1 MPKKANL
8 TFIENFGLAGV
19 AAVVS
24 KTCAAPLE
32 RIKMVV
38 QNQDEM
44 LKKGTLEKGFKNPF
58 ACGAWIMK
66 NEGFAA
72 FWKSNFTNCLRYFP
86 TQALNFAIK
95 PKVKAIPIFKIDKKN
110 DGKVIKLGKNI
121 IAGGFAGCG
130 SLICVYS
137 LDYARTR
144 LANDMKQVGKS
155 ATSKGGDGREFN
167 GLIDCYV
174 KTYKADG
181 IGGLYR
187 GFVISA
193 VGIFVYRG
201 LYFGLYDT
209 VMPFLPSDVSFFFR
223 FLVGYTV
230 TVAAGLAS
238 YPIDTIRR
246 RMMMTSGGGVHYNS
260 SMDCA
265 MQILKNEGWK
275 SYFKGAGANI
285 MRGIAGAMVI
295 SGFDVVKRAYIQK
308 VYGPEYDI

>member
-1 MPKKANL
+1 MAKKAKL
-8 TFIENFGLAGV
+8 SFAENFGLAGL
-19 AAVVS
+19 AAVIS
-24 KTCAAPLE
+24 KTVAAPLE

-44 LKKGTLEKGFKNPF
+44 LKKGTLERGFKNPF
-58 ACGAWIMK
+58 DCGAWIMK
-66 NEGFAA
+66 NEGPAA

-95 PKVKAIPIFKIDKKN
+95 PKVKAIPMFKIDKQN
-110 DGKVIKLGKNI
+110 DGKLTKLGKNI
-121 IAGGFAGCG
+121 VAGGFAGGG

-144 LANDMKQVGKS
+144 LANDMKQVAKDGK
-155 ATSKGGDGREFN
+155 KGGEREFN

-174 KTYKADG
+174 KTFKADG
-181 IGGLYR
+181 ITGLYR
-187 GFVISA
+187 GFVISF

-209 VMPFLPSDVSFFFR
+209 IMPFLPADVSYFVR
-223 FLVGYTV
+223 FSVGYTV
-230 TVAAGLAS
+230 TVLAGLAS

-246 RMMMTSGGGVHYNS
+246 RMMMTSGGGVHYSS

-265 MQILKNEGWK
+265 MQIMKNEGWA

-295 SGFDVVKRAYIQK
+295 SGFDVVKRAYVKQA
-308 VYGPEYDI
+308 YGPEYDI

>member
-1 MPKKANL
+1 MSKKANL
-8 TFIENFGLAGV
+8 SFAENFGLAGL
-19 AAVVS
+19 AAVIS
-24 KTCAAPLE
+24 KTVAAPLE

-44 LKKGTLEKGFKNPF
+44 LKKGTLERGFKSPF
-58 ACGAWIMK
+58 DCGVWIWK
-66 NEGFAA
+66 NEGFLA

-95 PKVKAIPIFKIDKKN
+95 PKVKSIPMFKIDKKH
-110 DGKVIKLGKNI
+110 DSKGVKLGKNI
-121 IAGGFAGCG
+121 IAGGFAGGG

-144 LANDMKQVGKS
+144 LANDMKQVGK
-155 ATSKGGDGREFN
+155 KGAGQKREFD

-174 KTYKADG
+174 KTFKADG
-181 IGGLYR
+181 IFGLYR
-187 GFVISA
+187 GFVISF

-209 VMPFLPSDVSFFFR
+209 IMPFLPSDVNYFFR
-223 FLVGYTV
+223 FCVGYGV
-230 TVAAGLAS
+230 TVSAGLAS

-265 MQILKNEGWK
+265 RQILKNEGWQ

-295 SGFDVVKRAYIQK
+295 SGFDVVKRAYVK
-308 VYGPEYDI
+308 NVYGPEYDI

>member
-1 MPKKANL
+1 MPKKAKL
-8 TFIENFGLAGV
+8 SFAENFGLAGV

-24 KTCAAPLE
+24 KTVAAPLE

-58 ACGAWIMK
+58 DCGAWILK
-66 NEGFAA
+66 NEGVAA
-72 FWKSNFTNCLRYFP
+72 MWKSNFTNCLRYFP

-95 PKVKAIPIFKIDKKN
+95 PKVKSIPIFKIDKKN
-110 DGKVIKLGKNI
+110 DGKGTKLGKNI
-121 IAGGFAGCG
+121 IAGGFAGGG

-144 LANDMKQVGKS
+144 LANDMKKVGKDGK
-155 ATSKGGDGREFN
+155 ATREFN
-167 GLIDCYV
+167 GLIDCYI
-174 KTYKADG
+174 KTIKADG
-181 IGGLYR
+181 IAGVYR
-187 GFVISA
+187 GFVISF

-209 VMPFLPSDVSFFFR
+209 IMPFLPHDVNYFVR
-223 FLVGYTV
+223 FCVGYTV
-230 TVAAGLAS
+230 TVLAGLAS

-246 RMMMTSGGGVHYNS
+246 RMMMTSGGGTHYNS

-265 MQILKNEGWK
+265 MQILKGEGWQ

-295 SGFDVVKRAYIQK
+295 SGFDVVKRTYIK
-308 VYGPEYDI
+308 AAYGPEYDI

>member
-1 MPKKANL
+1 MSKKAKL
-8 TFIENFGLAGV
+8 TFAENFGLAGV

-24 KTCAAPLE
+24 KTVAAPLE

-58 ACGAWIMK
+58 DCGAWIMK
-66 NEGFAA
+66 NEGVAA

-86 TQALNFAIK
+86 TQALNFAFKGKIK
-95 PKVKAIPIFKIDKKN
+95 TIPALAKN
-110 DGKVIKLGKNI
+110 KTDSGATKLAKNVF
-121 IAGGFAGCG
+121 AGGMAGGG
-130 SLICVYS
+130 SLVCVYS

-144 LANDMKQVGKS
+144 LANDMKQTG
-155 ATSKGGDGREFN
+155 KGGGEREFN
-167 GLIDCYV
+167 GLIDCYI
-174 KTYKADG
+174 KTFKADG
-181 IGGLYR
+181 IVGLYR
-187 GFVISA
+187 GFNISF

-209 VMPFLPSDVSFFFR
+209 IMPYLPADVSYFVR
-223 FLVGYTV
+223 FTVGYTV
-230 TVAAGLAS
+230 TVLAGLAS

-246 RMMMTSGGGVHYNS
+246 RMMMTSGGGTHYSS

-265 MQILKNEGWK
+265 MQILKGEGWQ

-295 SGFDVVKRAYIQK
+295 SGFDVVKRAYVK
-308 VYGPEYDI
+308 KAYGPEYDI

>member
-1 MPKKANL
+1 MPKKAKL
-8 TFIENFGLAGV
+8 TFVENFGLAGV

-24 KTCAAPLE
+24 KTIAAPIE

-44 LKKGTLEKGFKNPF
+44 LKRGTLKEGFKNPF
-58 ACGAWIMK
+58 DCGAWIMK
-66 NEGFAA
+66 NEGFLA

-95 PKVKAIPIFKIDKKN
+95 GQVKTYPMLAKN
-110 DGKVIKLGKNI
+110 KTDSQASKLVKNVVAGG
-121 IAGGFAGCG
+121 IAGGG

-144 LANDMKQVGKS
+144 LANDLKQTGKGKEGS
-155 ATSKGGDGREFN
+155 REFN

-174 KTYKADG
+174 KTFKADG
-181 IGGLYR
+181 LAGLYR
-187 GFVISA
+187 GFVISF

-209 VMPFLPSDVSFFFR
+209 IMPLLPSDVSYFIR
-223 FLVGYTV
+223 FSVGYTV
-230 TVAAGLAS
+230 TVLAGLAS

-246 RMMMTSGGGVHYNS
+246 RMMMTSGGGVQYS
-260 SMDCA
+260 GSMDCA
-265 MQILKNEGWK
+265 AQILKNEGVK

>member
-8 TFIENFGLAGV
+8 TFAENFGLAGV

-24 KTCAAPLE
+24 KTVAAPLE

-44 LKKGTLEKGFKNPF
+44 LKKGTLKKGFKNPF
-58 ACGAWIMK
+58 DCGAWIMK
-66 NEGFAA
+66 NEGPLA

-95 PKVKAIPIFKIDKKN
+95 PKVKSVPLFKIDKKN
-110 DGKVIKLGKNI
+110 DGKAVKLGKNV
-121 IAGGFAGCG
+121 IAGGLAGCG

-144 LANDMKQVGKS
+144 LANDMKQVSKSGKE
-155 ATSKGGDGREFN
+155 TREFN
-167 GLIDCYV
+167 GLVDCYV
-174 KTYKADG
+174 KTFKADG
-181 IGGLYR
+181 FAGLYR

-209 VMPFLPSDVSFFFR
+209 IMPFLPNDVSYFIR
-223 FLVGYTV
+223 FCVGYTV
-230 TVAAGLAS
+230 TVVAGLAS

-246 RMMMTSGGGVHYNS
+246 RMMMTSGGGTHYNS

-265 MQILKNEGWK
+265 MQIMKSEGWQ

-295 SGFDVVKRAYIQK
+295 SGFDVVKKAYVKRA
-308 VYGPEYDI
+308 YGPEYDI

>member
-1 MPKKANL
+1 MEMKKKAKL
-8 TFIENFGLAGV
+8 TFPETFALSGLA
-19 AAVVS
+19 AVIS
-24 KTCAAPLE
+24 KTIAAPIE

-44 LKKGTLEKGFKNPF
+44 LKRGTLKEGFSNPF
-58 ACGAWIMK
+58 QCGAWIMK
-66 NEGFAA
+66 NEGFLA

-86 TQALNFAIK
+86 TQALNFSFKAQIK
-95 PKVKAIPIFKIDKKN
+95 TVPALSKNKTDSQGTKLVKN
-110 DGKVIKLGKNI
+110 VC
-121 IAGGFAGCG
+121 AGGLAGGG
-130 SLICVYS
+130 SLLVVYS

-144 LANDMKQVGKS
+144 LANDMKQTG
-155 ATSKGGDGREFN
+155 KGGGEREFN
-167 GLIDCYV
+167 GLIDVYK
-174 KTYKADG
+174 KTFASDG
-181 IGGLYR
+181 IRGLYR
-187 GFVISA
+187 GFNISF

-209 VMPFLPSDVSFFFR
+209 IMPNLPSDVSFFVR
-223 FLVGYTV
+223 FCVGYFV
-230 TVAAGLAS
+230 TVLAGLAS

-246 RMMMTSGGGVHYNS
+246 RMMMTSGSGVNYSS

-265 MQILKNEGWK
+265 VQILKNEGVK

-295 SGFDVVKRAYIQK
+295 SGFDIVKRFYVQT

>member
-1 MPKKANL
+1 MPKKAKL
-8 TFIENFGLAGV
+8 TFAENFGLAGV

-24 KTCAAPLE
+24 KTVAAPLE

-44 LKKGTLEKGFKNPF
+44 LKKGTLKKGFKNPF
-58 ACGAWIMK
+58 DCGAWIMK
-66 NEGFAA
+66 NEGPLA

-95 PKVKAIPIFKIDKKN
+95 PKVKSVPLFKIDKKN
-110 DGKVIKLGKNI
+110 DGKAVKLGKNV
-121 IAGGFAGCG
+121 IAGGLAGCG

-155 ATSKGGDGREFN
+155 GKETREFN
-167 GLIDCYV
+167 GLVDCYV
-174 KTYKADG
+174 KTFKADG
-181 IGGLYR
+181 FAGLYR

-209 VMPFLPSDVSFFFR
+209 IMPFLPSDVSYFIR
-223 FLVGYTV
+223 FCVGYTV
-230 TVAAGLAS
+230 TVVAGLAS

-246 RMMMTSGGGVHYNS
+246 RMMMTSGGGTHYNS

-265 MQILKNEGWK
+265 MQILKAEGWQ

-295 SGFDVVKRAYIQK
+295 SGFDVVKKAYVKRA
-308 VYGPEYDI
+308 YGPEYDI

>member
-1 MPKKANL
+1 
-8 TFIENFGLAGV
+8 
-19 AAVVS
+19 
-24 KTCAAPLE
+24 
-32 RIKMVV
+32 
-38 QNQDEM
+38 
-44 LKKGTLEKGFKNPF
+44 
-58 ACGAWIMK
+58 MK
-66 NEGFAA
+66 NEGFLA

-95 PKVKAIPIFKIDKKN
+95 GQVKTYPMLAKN
-110 DGKVIKLGKNI
+110 KTDSQASKLVKNVVAGG
-121 IAGGFAGCG
+121 IAGGG

-144 LANDMKQVGKS
+144 LANDLKQTGKGKEGS
-155 ATSKGGDGREFN
+155 REFN

-174 KTYKADG
+174 KTFKADG
-181 IGGLYR
+181 LAGLYR
-187 GFVISA
+187 GFVISF

-209 VMPFLPSDVSFFFR
+209 IMPLLPSDVSYFIR
-223 FLVGYTV
+223 FSVGYTV
-230 TVAAGLAS
+230 TVLAGLAS

-246 RMMMTSGGGVHYNS
+246 RMMMTSGGGVQYS
-260 SMDCA
+260 GSMDCA
-265 MQILKNEGWK
+265 AQILKNEGVK